1 MGISIDKDD
10 LTRPSSERKYSLG
23 EVYVDYSSTDA
34 IKPKYV
40 YVKSHGALTASQP
53 YQVSYSNTVGSEVI
67 SKAPGTIGSGACVG
81 VSSVAVTSGYYA
93 WLQFGGKA
101 SVLCTDTVAAGDFVE
116 VLNAGTGLKLDGGV
130 SGSTVEGA
138 TSLGIAVTA
147 GTGAQTIVLSGKGV
161 QIAAS

>member
-10 LTRPSSERKYSLG
+10 LTRPSSSRKYSLG
-23 EVYVDYSSTDA
+23 EVYVDYSSTDS

-67 SKAPGTIGSGACVG
+67 SKAPATISSGACIGVASVS
-81 VSSVAVTSGYYA
+81 VSSGDYV
-93 WLQFGGKA
+93 WLQYGGKA

-116 VLNAGTGLKLDGGV
+116 VINAGTGLKLDGGV
-130 SGSTVEGA
+130 SGSTVEAA
-138 TSLGIAVTA
+138 TSVGIAVTA
-147 GTGAQTIVLSGKGV
+147 GSGAQTIVLSGKGV
-161 QIAAS
+161 QVAAS